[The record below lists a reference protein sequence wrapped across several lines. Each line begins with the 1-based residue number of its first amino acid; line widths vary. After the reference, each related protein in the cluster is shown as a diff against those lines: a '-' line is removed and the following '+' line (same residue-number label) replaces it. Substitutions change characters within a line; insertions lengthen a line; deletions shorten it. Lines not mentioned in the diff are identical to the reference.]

1 MITGF
6 ILVSVLCLK
15 GIHQGAKV
23 AGVPSEKVNYQASI
37 NEVYKTR
44 SECEIKNEKLTETL
58 EVDRGSSVKKL
69 IVMPGSACVEI
80 NRIVGSTI
88 DWKME

>member
-1 MITGF
+1 MINGF

-15 GIHQGAKV
+15 GASQGSLV
-23 AGVPSEKVNYQASI
+23 AGVPSEKVNCQASI

-44 SECEIKNEKLTETL
+44 LECEKKNEKLTEII
-58 EVDRGSSVKKL
+58 EIDRGSSVKKMV
-69 IVMPGSACVEI
+69 VMPGSACVEI

-88 DWKME
+88 DWKVE